1 MTYNILYV
9 IIGARKDVIDMKAV
23 NYSQFRSQMKDHMDL
38 VTDSYETVV
47 VTRKENRN
55 VVMISE
61 EAYNNLLEN
70 AYLMGNKANYDWLAQ
85 SKAQYEAGKAKPRT
99 LVEADDE

>member
-1 MTYNILYV
+1 MI
-9 IIGARKDVIDMKAV
+9 AV
-23 NYSQFRSQMKDHMDL
+23 NYSKFRSQMKNHMDL
-38 VTDSYETVV
+38 VTDSFETVV

-70 AYLMGNKANYDWLAQ
+70 AYLMGSKANYDWLMQ
-85 SKAQYEAGKAKPRT
+85 SKAQFEAGKAKKRE
-99 LVEADDE
+99 LIEADDE